1 VAREDVVKFA
11 QIIDF
16 ETEHMDDMR
25 ESMKQF
31 EQQAMSEDRDVKPT
45 HRMVLQDRD
54 RPNHYLVVVE
64 FDSYE
69 EAMKNSRR
77 ADTTEFSEKMKAM
90 TSTRDFTNCDV
101 LESKDI

>member
-1 VAREDVVKFA
+1 VKFA

-16 ETEHMDDMR
+16 ETERMDEMR
-25 ESMKQF
+25 DLMQQF
-31 EQQAMSEDRDVKPT
+31 EQQAGSEDRDVKPT

-69 EAMKNSRR
+69 EAMKNSAR
-77 ADTTEFSEKMKAM
+77 ADTAAMSEKMRAL
-90 TSTRDFTNCDV
+90 TSKSQAFINCDV
-101 LESKDI
+101 LDSKDI

>member
-1 VAREDVVKFA
+1 VKFA

-16 ETEHMDDMR
+16 ETERMDDMR
-25 ESMKQF
+25 EYMRQY
-31 EQQAMSEDRDVKPT
+31 EQQAMSQDRDVKPT

-54 RPNHYLVVVE
+54 HPNHYLVVVE

-69 EAMKNSRR
+69 EAMKNSAR
-77 ADTTEFSEKMKAM
+77 ADTAEFSDKMRAM
-90 TSTRDFTNCDV
+90 TSTRDYTNCDV

>member
-1 VAREDVVKFA
+1 MTFA

-16 ETEHMDDMR
+16 ETERMDEMR
-25 ESMKQF
+25 EVMRQF
-31 EQQAMSEDRDVKPT
+31 EEHAASEDRDVKPT

-69 EAMKNSRR
+69 EAMKNSAR
-77 ADTTEFSEKMKAM
+77 ADTTALAEKMGAM
-90 TSTRDFTNCDV
+90 TSTRSFINCDV
-101 LESKDI
+101 LDSKDI